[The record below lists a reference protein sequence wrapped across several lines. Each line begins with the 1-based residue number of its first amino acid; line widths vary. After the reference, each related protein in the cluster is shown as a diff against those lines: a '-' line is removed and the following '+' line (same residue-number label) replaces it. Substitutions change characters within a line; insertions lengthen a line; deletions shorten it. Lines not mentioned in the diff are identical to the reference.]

1 MLPSNDTDR
10 SSDHKSLIRSTAS
23 SSASTDSPGVRRGP
37 PKFAIRSAIDL
48 LAHDGLTPLP
58 LLVDA
63 SGGAARGM
71 FVSLGGV
78 VTESLPRGGAEFVR
92 RFARTQAGAEVEPS
106 AVYAAQAA
114 DVVLDAIARSDGT
127 RASVLDELFRT
138 RVRDGLLGD
147 FTFDRR
153 GDITESPIT
162 ILRLT
167 NPGSSRT
174 ILSMEGGVVERVARP
189 SVSLVSKGG

>member
-1 MLPSNDTDR
+1 
-10 SSDHKSLIRSTAS
+10 
-23 SSASTDSPGVRRGP
+23 
-37 PKFAIRSAIDL
+37 
-48 LAHDGLTPLP
+48 
-58 LLVDA
+58 
-63 SGGAARGM
+63 M

-114 DVVLDAIARSDGT
+114 EVALDAIARSDGT

-162 ILRLT
+162 ILRVT